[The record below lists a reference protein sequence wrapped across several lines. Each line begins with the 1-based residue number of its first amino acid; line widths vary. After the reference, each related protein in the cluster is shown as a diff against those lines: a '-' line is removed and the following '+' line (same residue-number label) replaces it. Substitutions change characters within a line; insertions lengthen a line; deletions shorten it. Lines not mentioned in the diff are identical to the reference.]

1 MTDGWFSQT
10 GLDRLHDV
18 MAAHVERGDM
28 PGSIALVARKGRA
41 HVDVIGTRTFGDAE
55 PLRRDDVF
63 RITSMTKPITG
74 AAVMALVDDGTLHLD
89 APVDDLLPELAN
101 RRVLRSID
109 GRLDDTVPAKRP
121 ITLDDLLTFR
131 MGLGMV
137 FAQTTYPIL
146 DAEKELQLATLSPP
160 YPPSPH
166 STDEWLRRLG
176 TLPLIN
182 QPGEQWM
189 YNTGAQVLG
198 AVLERE
204 TGKSLE
210 AVLHERILGPL
221 GMGDTAFAV
230 SPAMHGRLTT
240 AYAADWH
247 TSNLAVVDGAEGGY
261 WSRPLAFPSASGW
274 LLSTIDNFWTF
285 VQMLLNG
292 GVHDGARIL
301 SERSVNLMTTD
312 HLEPQQRAFASPFL
326 GDTEG
331 WGYCLAAPAA
341 GASPD
346 TIPRGFGWDGGA
358 GTSWRSDIDAD
369 LTGIL
374 FTQRGMG
381 SPQSAEVYADF
392 WEAAYAAIDS

>member
-1 MTDGWFSQT
+1 MTGGWFAPT
-10 GLDRLHDV
+10 GLAHLHDV
-18 MAAHVERGDM
+18 MTSHVERSDM
-28 PGSIALVARKGRA
+28 PGCIALVARRGRA
-41 HVDVIGTRTFGDAE
+41 HVDVIGARTFGDAE
-55 PLRRDDVF
+55 PLQRDDVF
-63 RITSMTKPITG
+63 RIMSMTKPITA
-74 AAVMALVDDGTLHLD
+74 AAVMTLVDDGTLHLD

-121 ITLDDLLTFR
+121 ITLEDLLTFR

-182 QPGEQWM
+182 QPGDQWM

-198 AVLERE
+198 AVLERV
-204 TGKSLE
+204 TGTSLD

-221 GMGDTAFAV
+221 GMGDTAFTV
-230 SPAMHGRLTT
+230 SPAMNGRFTT
-240 AYAADWH
+240 AYEIVWQ
-247 TSNLAVVDGAEGGY
+247 TGELAVVDGVEDGY
-261 WSRPLAFPSASGW
+261 WSRPLAFPSAAGW

-285 VQMLLNG
+285 VRMLLNHG
-292 GVHDGARIL
+292 AHDGGRIL
-301 SERSVNLMTTD
+301 SEGSVERMTAD
-312 HLEPQQRAFASPFL
+312 HLEPSQRAFASPFL
-326 GDTEG
+326 GDSEG
-331 WGYCLAAPAA
+331 WGYCMAAPAS

-358 GTSWRSDIDAD
+358 GTTWRSDVDVD

-381 SPQSAEVYADF
+381 SPQSAEVFADF
-392 WEAAYAAIDS
+392 WKAAYAAID